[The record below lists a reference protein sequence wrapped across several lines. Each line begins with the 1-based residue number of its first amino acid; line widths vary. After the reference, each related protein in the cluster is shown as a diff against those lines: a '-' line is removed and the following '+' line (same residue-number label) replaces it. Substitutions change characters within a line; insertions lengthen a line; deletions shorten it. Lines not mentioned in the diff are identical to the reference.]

1 MNIDVEGLEAR
12 LDHPQRRT
20 LNDEVHARPPDPL
33 STPSAISYIAR
44 FSGSGQADQEFRLL
58 AELLKHFDLAVP
70 PPDSKHCA
78 AEADGFRLRWERH
91 TEFSRYAITVAN
103 PPGKPFENPP
113 ITLLPAQ
120 WLQQLEGT
128 LLVGI
133 HASLLPLDE
142 NEFSLAELSAEYFT
156 ENVLVG
162 AQIAGGAG
170 IAVTD
175 FRIHEDGFSRLL
187 VINDAMTPLQTGR
200 MVQRLLEI
208 ETYRMMTLLA
218 LPVAQ
223 ALSPRLAEMGQEL
236 AGITEALSSP
246 GATDDQ
252 ALLERLMTLE
262 ARSEAERLKSQYRF
276 SAAQAYSELVL
287 QRSAELR
294 EVRIRGVQTFEEF
307 TNRRLL
313 PAVKTCRSVEA
324 RQQSLSERMA
334 RSTQLLSTRVD
345 IERQQQNQALLA
357 SMDQRAKMQ
366 LRLQATVEGLSV
378 AAITYYV
385 VGLVL
390 YLLKGLAHAGLP
402 IDPTFATAI
411 SVPVI
416 AAVIFTAVRR
426 VRRHVS
432 EEELR

>member
-1 MNIDVEGLEAR
+1 M
-12 LDHPQRRT
+12 DHPQRAA
-20 LNDEVHARPPDPL
+20 LNDEVHARPSDRLPSPCAVSYLAHLGDRADPGA
-33 STPSAISYIAR
+33 SW
-44 FSGSGQADQEFRLL
+44 ELL
-58 AELLKHFDLAVP
+58 AELCTTFGMPAPDRNAKHY
-70 PPDSKHCA
+70 A
-78 AEADGFRLRWERH
+78 ADAGPFRLRWERH
-91 TEFSRYAITVAN
+91 TEFARYAITVDAPTE
-103 PPGKPFENPP
+103 PPFSSPP
-113 ITLLPAQ
+113 VRLLPPE
-120 WLQQLEGT
+120 WLAQLEGSVIT
-128 LLVGI
+128 AMHVRVVAE
-133 HASLLPLDE
+133 HEPQ
-142 NEFSLAELSAEYFT
+142 FSLRSLARRYFND
-156 ENVLVG
+156 NVLIG
-162 AQIAGGAG
+162 SQIAGGAA
-170 IAVTD
+170 IALTD

>member
-1 MNIDVEGLEAR
+1 M
-12 LDHPQRRT
+12 
-20 LNDEVHARPPDPL
+20 
-33 STPSAISYIAR
+33 
-44 FSGSGQADQEFRLL
+44 
-58 AELLKHFDLAVP
+58 
-70 PPDSKHCA
+70 
-78 AEADGFRLRWERH
+78 
-91 TEFSRYAITVAN
+91 
-103 PPGKPFENPP
+103 
-113 ITLLPAQ
+113 
-120 WLQQLEGT
+120 
-128 LLVGI
+128 
-133 HASLLPLDE
+133 
-142 NEFSLAELSAEYFT
+142 
-156 ENVLVG
+156 
-162 AQIAGGAG
+162 
-170 IAVTD
+170 
-175 FRIHEDGFSRLL
+175 
-187 VINDAMTPLQTGR
+187 NDAMTPLQTGR

-236 AGITEALSSP
+236 ADIAEALSSP
-246 GATDDQ
+246 QATDDQ

-262 ARSEAERLKSQYRF
+262 AHSEAERLKSQYRF
-276 SAAQAYSELVL
+276 SAAQAYTELVL

-294 EVRIRGVQTFEEF
+294 EIRISGLQTFEEF

-390 YLLKGLAHAGLP
+390 YLLKGLERAGLP
-402 IDPTFATAI
+402 VDPTVATAV

-416 AAVIFTAVRR
+416 AGIIFAAIRR
-426 VRRHVS
+426 VRRHVA
-432 EEELR
+432 EETPS